1 MPRPRFHLLHARRL
15 DARGQ
20 FNPFRRDRTTSNA
33 DVIAKAIKAATTTAP
48 YSSAT
53 FAVLTLPPSPPLITS
68 IRLSA
73 TTLTISATNGSF
85 NGTYYL
91 LMSTNLTTPLSQW
104 KRVLTNTFDGGGNLN
119 LSTNIVNPG
128 DAQEF
133 YSLQVQ

>member
-1 MPRPRFHLLHARRL
+1 
-15 DARGQ
+15 
-20 FNPFRRDRTTSNA
+20 
-33 DVIAKAIKAATTTAP
+33 
-48 YSSAT
+48 
-53 FAVLTLPPSPPLITS
+53 LPPSPPLITS